1 MLFNSWIETSANA
14 NIESCFSKM
23 DILYLDWKNELTI
36 KANPSQGGD
45 AKLQG
50 PLTGIA
56 SFRINERTHWE
67 RTYLL
72 LEDRFC
78 YLINEK
84 GKPIV
89 RWGRKA
95 IGSWV
100 RIAWLPNI
108 MMQRLSSIRDRFFNL
123 RRCSDENPNIQTE
136 RKE

>member
-1 MLFNSWIETSANA
+1 MLFHPIIRLSFLLVGR
-14 NIESCFSKM
+14 CFFNR
-23 DILYLDWKNELTI
+23 DILYLDCKNGLTI

-56 SFRINERTHWE
+56 SFRINKILYRE

-72 LEDRFC
+72 FEDRFC
-78 YLINEK
+78 CLIADK

-95 IGSWV
+95 IGSWI
-100 RIAWLPNI
+100 RIAWLPNNI
-108 MMQRLSSIRDRFFNL
+108 PTRLSFI
-123 RRCSDENPNIQTE
+123 
-136 RKE
+136 